1 MNRIYN
7 SLSSMVPMSKYE
19 IKTYNEKFLE
29 AQEEV
34 GKTATKEWQGF
45 GQSSAD
51 RLKTIYSQEGFD
63 PETKF
68 YAFEGDKLVGF
79 LTSIIVPES
88 KDGIKTARLE
98 FPITLVEHEDS
109 AELLFNTAV
118 ETLQKKGVKKLQTRV
133 GEVYKGTVEKAEK
146 WGYQYSQDLYKLMEA
161 NVSEL
166 SPKESDIEVQEFD
179 VERDL
184 EPLIQIFVE
193 KLGQKEEYS
202 RGNFER
208 VTKDKENFPIHLV
221 IRENEQIV
229 GRALAYRN
237 PNNPKEFN
245 FGSLYSE
252 DEKYFEPLVSKAI
265 SMMKSFGAEK
275 TSLFLFGPTL
285 SMEDLYSSFGFSRA
299 GKIDFYEKE
308 I

>member
-1 MNRIYN
+1 
-7 SLSSMVPMSKYE
+7 MSKYE
-19 IKTYNEKFLE
+19 IKTYQEEFLE

-34 GKTATKEWQGF
+34 GKEATKEWRAF
-45 GQSSAD
+45 GQSSKE
-51 RLKTIYSQEGFD
+51 RLKELYSQEGFD

-79 LTSIIVPES
+79 LTSTIVPGSEES
-88 KDGIKTARLE
+88 VKTAKLE
-98 FPITLVEHEDS
+98 FPITLAEHEES

-118 ETLQKKGVKKLQTRV
+118 ETLQKKGIKKLQTRV
-133 GEVYKGTVEKAEK
+133 GDVYKGTVEKSEK
-146 WGYQYSQDLYKLMEA
+146 WGYSYSQDLYKLMVA

-179 VERDL
+179 VERDM
-184 EPLIQIFVE
+184 EPMIQIFVE
-193 KLGQKEEYS
+193 KLGQTEEYS
-202 RGNFER
+202 RSNFER

-229 GRALAYRN
+229 GRALAYKN
-237 PNNPKEFN
+237 PNDPEELN
-245 FGSLYSE
+245 FGSMYLS
-252 DEKYFEPLVSKAI
+252 DEKFFVPLVSKSI
-265 SMMKSFGAEK
+265 SMLKSLDYKK

-285 SMEDLYSSFGFSRA
+285 SMEEQYSSFGFSRL
-299 GKIDFYEKE
+299 GKIDLHEKE